1 MTDRERLADE
11 AARWVARMD
20 ADDWS
25 DADEAA
31 LARWFDA
38 NPRGRGALLEA
49 QAAWAM
55 LDRRTPATA
64 AITAIPS
71 PRIDS
76 RRGGTR
82 RPFVAG
88 LIAAS
93 IALAVA
99 MPVLYDPAT
108 TYETAIGDVRR
119 VELPDGSRATINT
132 ASRVRIDYDAAE
144 RDAHVDA
151 GEAWFEVAK
160 NPARPFVV
168 RAGDVSVVAVG
179 TAFSVRRTATGAEV
193 LVTEGK
199 VRVRSITDDAEILLS
214 AGERA
219 SVAAHGPP
227 RAVTVGAASIARA
240 LAWRSGR
247 IDFEGTSV
255 AAAIGEFNRYNRARL
270 VLADPAIRDE
280 LLDGTFRID
289 DAAGFA
295 RAVGQ
300 SLDVPVDTG
309 DPQRI
314 VIGKHP

>member
-11 AARWVARMD
+11 AARWVARID
-20 ADDWS
+20 AGDWS

-31 LARWFDA
+31 LTRWFDA

-55 LDRRTPATA
+55 LDRRTA
-64 AITAIPS
+64 AAVS
-71 PRIDS
+71 PQRRDASRIRS
-76 RRGGTR
+76 H
-82 RPFVAG
+82 RPLVAG

-93 IALAVA
+93 LAIAVA
-99 MPVLYDPAT
+99 VPLLHDPAT
-108 TYETAIGDVRR
+108 TYETAIGDVRS

-132 ASRVRIDYDAAE
+132 ASRVRIDYDATE

-151 GEAWFEVAK
+151 GEAWFDVAK

-179 TAFSVRRTATGAEV
+179 TAFSVRRTATGADV
-193 LVTEGK
+193 LVSEGK
-199 VRVRSITDDAEILLS
+199 VRVRSIADGAEILLS

-219 SVAAHGPP
+219 SVAAHVPP
-227 RAVTVGAASIARA
+227 QAVAVGAASIARA

-270 VLADPAIRDE
+270 VLADPSIRDE

-300 SLDVPVDTG
+300 GLDVPVDTR

-314 VIGKHP
+314 VIGKRP

>member
-20 ADDWS
+20 AGDWS
-25 DADEAA
+25 DTDEAA

-38 NPRGRGALLEA
+38 NPRGRGALLQA

-55 LDRRTPATA
+55 LDRHTAT
-64 AITAIPS
+64 T
-71 PRIDS
+71 S
-76 RRGGTR
+76 RPQR
-82 RPFVAG
+82 RAGSRNRPLVAG

-93 IALAVA
+93 LAVA
-99 MPVLYDPAT
+99 VAVPLLRDPAA
-108 TYETAIGDVRR
+108 TYETAIGDVRS

-168 RAGDVSVVAVG
+168 RAGGVSVVAVG
-179 TAFSVRRTATGAEV
+179 TAFSVRRTATGADV
-193 LVTEGK
+193 LVSEGK
-199 VRVRSITDDAEILLS
+199 VRVRSVTDGAEILLS

-219 SVAAHGPP
+219 SVAAHVPP
-227 RAVTVGAASIARA
+227 HAVTVGAASIARA

-270 VLADPAIRDE
+270 VLADPSIRDE

-300 SLDVPVDTG
+300 SLDVPVDTR

-314 VIGKHP
+314 IIGKRPR